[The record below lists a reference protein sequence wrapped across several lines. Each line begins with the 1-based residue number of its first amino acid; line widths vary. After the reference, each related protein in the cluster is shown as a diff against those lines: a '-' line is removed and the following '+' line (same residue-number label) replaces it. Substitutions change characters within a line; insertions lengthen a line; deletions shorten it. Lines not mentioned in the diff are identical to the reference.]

1 MIHAQILLTSL
12 NRGQWTLAFAHAL
25 VAYFHIDPI
34 HYVPRWHPVRVVRRW
49 VALRLAIQL
58 ANPDD
63 GANDGM
69 TMTTTTTTTTTT
81 TEGGQQQQ
89 QRGRKATD
97 DKGHRSVNW
106 PIVILGL
113 YREVVEDVVKSHGR
127 STQFAAEVHAFG
139 ERNGFTGREVPVG
152 EVEREWARL
161 RGWADEVLR

>member
-1 MIHAQILLTSL
+1 
-12 NRGQWTLAFAHAL
+12 
-25 VAYFHIDPI
+25 
-34 HYVPRWHPVRVVRRW
+34 
-49 VALRLAIQL
+49 
-58 ANPDD
+58 
-63 GANDGM
+63 M